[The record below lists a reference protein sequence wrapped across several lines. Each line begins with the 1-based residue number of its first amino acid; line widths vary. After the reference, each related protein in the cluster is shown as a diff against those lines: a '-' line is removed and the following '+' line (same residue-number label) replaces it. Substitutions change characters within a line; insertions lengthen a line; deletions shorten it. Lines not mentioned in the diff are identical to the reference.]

1 MGRAVPGV
9 PGFLPGLSNSHGMGP
24 CSCSAEVCAFL
35 GIKTASK
42 RDAPENTA
50 VSDQGRGSTE
60 LPLPIWHQEGFCSGA
75 GACAV
80 SCLYPGRFSNFPRN
94 LTLCVCGGAVSLL
107 EETSTKTEPESEQVC
122 SGTQA
127 PAPGVPSQEAE
138 GRALRR
144 GPVSCSIRSVIPTGP
159 GLSPQRWLGR
169 AGLASSGGG
178 AASHPGHISA
188 SGRSVPTGPGTQ
200 PAAGASSSAV
210 YLPLEPAAWPCTCPA
225 FPA

>member
-1 MGRAVPGV
+1 M
-9 PGFLPGLSNSHGMGP
+9 
-24 CSCSAEVCAFL
+24 
-35 GIKTASK
+35 
-42 RDAPENTA
+42 
-50 VSDQGRGSTE
+50 
-60 LPLPIWHQEGFCSGA
+60 
-75 GACAV
+75 
-80 SCLYPGRFSNFPRN
+80 SCLYPGRFSKFPRN

-107 EETSTKTEPESEQVC
+107 KEISTKTEPESEQVC

-188 SGRSVPTGPGTQ
+188 SGSICAHRPRDPTCRWSQQLGRVPAPHFLPEVSHVHPLCLVVMAIKPRKSNAFCTVSHVAWCLDTDIF
-200 PAAGASSSAV
+200 SSWVFLHLSQQTS
-210 YLPLEPAAWPCTCPA
+210 LGSTHCLCLRTKQD
-225 FPA
+225 